1 MASDG
6 NKTMIEPSKDKK
18 SAGRDVPVK
27 AAFDPNGPIGRKL
40 KSFYD
45 VIETEPVPDRLLDLL
60 EKLDEAELRA
70 KSGS

>member
-1 MASDG
+1 
-6 NKTMIEPSKDKK
+6 MIEPSKDKRRG
-18 SAGRDVPVK
+18 SDGATAK
-27 AAFDPNGPIGRKL
+27 AAFDPNGPVGRKL

-60 EKLDEAELRA
+60 EKLDEAERRA

>member
-1 MASDG
+1 
-6 NKTMIEPSKDKK
+6 MIEPSKEKK
-18 SAGRDVPVK
+18 REGRDAPAK

-60 EKLDEAELRA
+60 EKLDEAERRA
-70 KSGS
+70 ESGS

>member
-1 MASDG
+1 
-6 NKTMIEPSKDKK
+6 MIEPSKEKK
-18 SAGRDVPVK
+18 RVGRDAPHK

-45 VIETEPVPDRLLDLL
+45 VIETEPVPDRILDLL
-60 EKLDEAELRA
+60 GKLDEAEEKA